1 VAVHT
6 QDSPFNNNKYRVAI
20 DMTYQHSYAHSIADP
35 AAFWAEQ
42 ADHLAWYRKPSL
54 TLQENPDGTHQWFA
68 DGRLNSCYLA
78 LDRQIELGRGEQA
91 ALLYDSP
98 VTGVQQAFTFYQ
110 LRDEVARLAGLLRQL
125 GVGKGDGV
133 IIYMPM
139 VPQAAMAMLACARIG
154 AVHSVVFGGFA
165 ANELALRIDDAR
177 PALLLT
183 ASCGLEF
190 DRVIEYKPL
199 VDRALQLASHQPRH
213 VLVLQRP
220 QARAPLQSGRDL
232 DWQEALA
239 GAEPVPPVEL
249 AAADPLYI
257 MYTSGTTG
265 KPKGIVRENGGNA
278 VALCYAMR
286 HIYGMQAGDVW
297 WGISDVGWV
306 VGHSLIVYGPLMS
319 GCTTVFYEG
328 KPIRTPDA
336 SAYWRVVEQYKVNA
350 LFCAPTAMRA
360 IRKEDPDGELIRN
373 HDLSSLRQL
382 FLAGEKLDSSTHEW
396 LERVTGKPVHDHWW
410 QTETGWPVTAPCVG
424 LDGSAARPGSS
435 NRAVP
440 GYHVRVLDDD
450 GHLLGPNHQG
460 AIVIALPLP
469 PGCSQTLWG
478 DHERYLQAYLRTYPG
493 YYHTGDGGYLDDEGF
508 VYIMGRTD
516 DVINVSGH
524 RLSTGEMEDLVARH
538 PAVAECAVIGVHDEI
553 KGQVPLALVVLK
565 DGEGIS
571 EGQLLVELV
580 GRVREEIGALACFNR
595 VRLVKRLPKTRSG
608 KILRAV
614 LRKIADGQAYMPPST
629 LDDPAVLGEI
639 EAVLADLPRAG

>member
-1 VAVHT
+1 M
-6 QDSPFNNNKYRVAI
+6 S
-20 DMTYQHSYAHSIADP
+20 YQHSYARSIADP

-42 ADHLAWYRKPSL
+42 AEGLAWYRKPSRIL
-54 TLQENPDGTHQWFA
+54 ENNPDGTHQWFA

-78 LDRQIELGRGEQA
+78 LDHQIEQGRGEQT
-91 ALLYDSP
+91 ALIYDSP
-98 VTGVQQAFTFYQ
+98 VTGVQQRFTFNQ
-110 LRDEVARLAGLLRQL
+110 LREEVARLAGLLRQL
-125 GVGKGDGV
+125 GVRKGDGV

-177 PALLLT
+177 PTLLLT

-199 VDRALQLASHQPRH
+199 VDRALQLALHQPRH

-220 QARAPLQSGRDL
+220 QAQAPLQAGRDL
-232 DWQEALA
+232 DWQQALT
-239 GAEPVPPVEL
+239 GAEAVEPVEL
-249 AAADPLYI
+249 LASDPLYI

-278 VALCYAMR
+278 VALRFAMQ
-286 HIYGMQAGDVW
+286 HVYGMQAGDVW

-306 VGHSLIVYGPLMS
+306 VGHSLIVYGPLMN

-336 SAYWRVVEQYKVNA
+336 GAYWRVVEQYRVNG

-360 IRKEDPDGELIRN
+360 IRKEDPDGELLRG

-382 FLAGEKLDSSTHEW
+382 FLAGEKLDSSTHQW
-396 LERVTGKPVHDHWW
+396 LESTSGKTVHDHWW

-424 LDGSAARPGSS
+424 LAGSAARPGSS

-440 GYHVRVLDDD
+440 GYDVQVLDEE
-450 GHLLGPNHQG
+450 GRPLGPNQQG

-493 YYHTGDGGYLDDEGF
+493 YYHTGDGGYLDDDGF

-524 RLSTGEMEDLVARH
+524 RLSTGEMEDLVACH

-571 EGQLLVELV
+571 EQQLQAELV
-580 GRVREEIGALACFNR
+580 ARVREQIGALACFNR

-614 LRKIADGQAYMPPST
+614 LRKIADRQDYVAPST

-639 EAVLADLPRAG
+639 EAVLADLPRTG

>member
-1 VAVHT
+1 
-6 QDSPFNNNKYRVAI
+6 
-20 DMTYQHSYAHSIADP
+20 MTYQHSYARSISDP
-35 AAFWAEQ
+35 VAFWAEQ
-42 ADHLAWYRKPSL
+42 ADQLAWYHKPRQ
-54 TLQENPDGTHQWFA
+54 TLINNTDGSHCWFA

-78 LDRQIELGRGEQA
+78 LDYQIEQGRGEQT
-91 ALLYDSP
+91 ALIYDSP
-98 VTGVQQAFTFYQ
+98 VTATQQRFSYRE
-110 LRDEVARLAGLLRQL
+110 LRDEVARLAGLLREL
-125 GVGKGDGV
+125 GVRKGDGV
-133 IIYMPM
+133 VIYMPM

-165 ANELALRIDDAR
+165 ANELALRIDDAK
-177 PALLLT
+177 PTLVLT

-199 VDRALQLASHQPRH
+199 IDRALQLASHQPRH

-220 QARAPLQSGRDL
+220 QAKAALQPGRDL
-232 DWQEALA
+232 DWQQALVNA
-239 GAEPVPPVEL
+239 QPVAPVEL
-249 AAADPLYI
+249 SATDPLYI

-278 VALCYAMR
+278 VALSYTMR

-306 VGHSLIVYGPLMS
+306 VGHSLIVYGPLMT

-336 SAYWRVVEQYKVNA
+336 AAYWRVVEQYQVNA

-360 IRKEDPDGELIRN
+360 IRKEDPQGELLAGY
-373 HDLSSLRQL
+373 DLSSLRQL
-382 FLAGEKLDSSTHEW
+382 FLAGEKLDSSTHQW
-396 LERVTGKPVHDHWW
+396 LEQVTGKPVHDHWW

-424 LDGSAARPGSS
+424 LEGSAARPGSS

-440 GYHVRVLDDD
+440 GYHVQVLDDD
-450 GHLLGPNHQG
+450 GHLLGPNQQG

-478 DHERYLQAYLRTYPG
+478 DHQRYLQAYLHTYPG
-493 YYHTGDGGYLDDEGF
+493 YYHTGDGGYLDDDGF

-538 PAVAECAVIGVHDEI
+538 AAVAECAVIGVHDDI

-565 DGEGIS
+565 DGE
-571 EGQLLVELV
+571 ELAEQKLQAELV
-580 GRVREEIGALACFNR
+580 ASVREQIGALACFNR

-614 LRKIADGQAYMPPST
+614 LRKIADGQAYVPPST

>member
-1 VAVHT
+1 
-6 QDSPFNNNKYRVAI
+6 
-20 DMTYQHSYAHSIADP
+20 MTYQHSYAHAIADP
-35 AAFWAEQ
+35 AAFWAAQ
-42 ADHLAWYRKPSL
+42 AEHLAWQRKPSQ
-54 TLQENPDGTHQWFA
+54 TLQENPDGTHRWFA
-68 DGRLNSCYLA
+68 DGRLNSCHLA
-78 LDRQIELGRGEQA
+78 LDHQIEQGRGGQT
-91 ALLYDSP
+91 ALIYDSP
-98 VTGVQQAFTFYQ
+98 VTGVQQRFTYDQ
-110 LRDEVARLAGLLRQL
+110 LRDEVARLAGLLRSL
-125 GVGKGDGV
+125 GVNKGDGV

-165 ANELALRIDDAR
+165 AVELAARIDDAR
-177 PALLLT
+177 PTLLLT

-199 VDRALQLASHQPRH
+199 VDRALQLAKHQPRQ

-220 QARAPLQSGRDL
+220 QVEASLQPERDL
-232 DWQEALA
+232 DWQQALA
-239 GAEPVPPVEL
+239 GAEPVAPVTL
-249 AAADPLYI
+249 DAGDPLYI

-336 SAYWRVVEQYKVNA
+336 GAYWRVVEQYRVNG

-360 IRKEDPDGELIRN
+360 IRKEDPEGELIRR
-373 HDLSSLRQL
+373 HDLSSLRHL

-396 LERVTGKPVHDHWW
+396 LESVTGKPVHDHWW

-424 LDGSAARPGSS
+424 LPGSEARPGSS

-440 GYHVRVLDDD
+440 GYHVQVLDDD
-450 GHLLGPNHQG
+450 GRLLGANQQG

-478 DHERYLQAYLRTYPG
+478 DHERYVQAYLQTYPG
-493 YYHTGDGGYLDDEGF
+493 YYHTGDGGYLDDDGF

-538 PAVAECAVIGVHDEI
+538 PAVAECAVIGVHDAI
-553 KGQVPLALVVLK
+553 KGQVPLALVVVK
-565 DGEGIS
+565 DGEGIG
-571 EGQLLVELV
+571 EQQLQAELAAN
-580 GRVREEIGALACFNR
+580 VREHIGALACFSR
-595 VRLVKRLPKTRSG
+595 VRRVSRLPKTRSG

-614 LRKIADGQAYMPPST
+614 LRKIADGQAYVPPST
-629 LDDPAVLGEI
+629 LDDPAVLVEI
-639 EAVLADLPRAG
+639 EEVLSDLPRAG

>member
-1 VAVHT
+1 M
-6 QDSPFNNNKYRVAI
+6 S
-20 DMTYQHSYAHSIADP
+20 YQHSYAHSIADP

-42 ADHLAWYRKPSL
+42 ARSIAWYRAPAI
-54 TLQENPDGTHQWFA
+54 TLQDNADGTHRWFA

-78 LDRQIELGRGEQA
+78 LDHQIEQGRGQQL
-91 ALLYDSP
+91 ALVYDSP
-98 VTGVQQAFTFYQ
+98 VTGAQQAYTYLE
-110 LRDEVARLAGLLRQL
+110 LRDEVARLAGLLSQL
-125 GVGKGDGV
+125 GVQKGDGV

-177 PALLLT
+177 PTLLLT

-199 VDRALQLASHQPRH
+199 VDRALQLAQHQPRH

-220 QARAPLQSGRDL
+220 QAQAPLQPGRDL
-232 DWQEALA
+232 DWAEALVGAVPVAPVVLDA
-239 GAEPVPPVEL
+239 G
-249 AAADPLYI
+249 DPLYI

-278 VALCYAMR
+278 VALRYAM
-286 HIYGMQAGDVW
+286 HNIYGMQPGDVW

-306 VGHSLIVYGPLMS
+306 VGHSLIVYGPLMC

-336 SAYWRVVEQYKVNA
+336 AAYWRVVQQYKVNG

-360 IRKEDPDGELIRN
+360 IRKEDPEGELLGQY
-373 HDLSSLRQL
+373 DLSSLRQL
-382 FLAGEKLDSSTHEW
+382 FLAGEKLDSSTHQW

-424 LDGSAARPGSS
+424 LEGSAARPGSS

-440 GYHVRVLDDD
+440 GYHVRVLDDE
-450 GHLLGPNHQG
+450 GHLLGTHQQG

-478 DHERYLQAYLRTYPG
+478 DHDRYLQAYLHTYPG
-493 YYHTGDGGYLDDEGF
+493 YYHTGDGGFLDDDGF

-538 PAVAECAVIGVHDEI
+538 AAIAECAVIGVHDDI

-565 DGEGIS
+565 DGAGTTEA
-571 EGQLLVELV
+571 QLLADLV
-580 GRVREEIGALACFNR
+580 ARVREEIGALACFNR
-595 VRLVKRLPKTRSG
+595 VRLVRRLPKTRSG
-608 KILRAV
+608 KILRAL
-614 LRKIADGQAYMPPST
+614 LRKIADGQAYIPPST
-629 LDDPAVLGEI
+629 LDDPAVLQEI
-639 EAVLADLPRAG
+639 ETVLAELPKAV

>member
-1 VAVHT
+1 M
-6 QDSPFNNNKYRVAI
+6 S
-20 DMTYQHSYAHSIADP
+20 YQHSYARSIADP

-42 ADHLAWYRKPSL
+42 ADRLAWHRKPSL
-54 TLQENPDGTHQWFA
+54 TLQDNPDGTHRWFA

-78 LDRQIELGRGEQA
+78 LDHQIEQGRGEQL
-91 ALLYDSP
+91 ALIYDSP
-98 VTGVQQAFTFYQ
+98 VTGVQQTFTYQ
-110 LRDEVARLAGLLRQL
+110 QLHDEVARLAGLLRQL

-177 PALLLT
+177 PSLLLT

-199 VDRALQLASHQPRH
+199 VDRALQLARHQPRH

-220 QARAPLQSGRDL
+220 QARATLQPGRDL
-232 DWQEALA
+232 DWYEALA
-239 GAEPVPPVEL
+239 SAEPVAPVEL
-249 AAADPLYI
+249 EAGDPLYI

-306 VGHSLIVYGPLMS
+306 VGHSLIVYGPLMC

-336 SAYWRVVEQYKVNA
+336 SAYWRVVEQYKVNG

-360 IRKEDPDGELIRN
+360 IRKEDPDGELIRR
-373 HDLSSLRQL
+373 HDLASLRQL

-396 LERVTGKPVHDHWW
+396 LERVSGKPVHDHWW

-424 LDGSAARPGSS
+424 LQGSAARPGSS

-440 GYHVRVLDDD
+440 GYHVQVLDDD
-450 GHLLGPNHQG
+450 GRPLGPNQQG

-565 DGEGIS
+565 DGEGIA
-571 EGQLLVELV
+571 EQQLQAELV
-580 GRVREEIGALACFNR
+580 ASVREQIGALACFSR

-614 LRKIADGQAYMPPST
+614 LRKIADGQDYVPPST

-639 EAVLADLPRAG
+639 EGVLADLPRAG

>member
-1 VAVHT
+1 
-6 QDSPFNNNKYRVAI
+6 
-20 DMTYQHSYAHSIADP
+20 MTYQHSYARSISDP
-35 AAFWAEQ
+35 VAFWAEQ
-42 ADHLAWYRKPSL
+42 ADQLAWYHKPRQ
-54 TLQENPDGTHQWFA
+54 TLINNTDGSHCWFA

-78 LDRQIELGRGEQA
+78 LDYQIEQGRGEQT
-91 ALLYDSP
+91 ALIYDSP
-98 VTGVQQAFTFYQ
+98 VTATQQRFSYRE
-110 LRDEVARLAGLLRQL
+110 LRDEVARLAGLLREL
-125 GVGKGDGV
+125 GVRKGDGV
-133 IIYMPM
+133 VIYMPM

-165 ANELALRIDDAR
+165 ANELALRIDDAK
-177 PALLLT
+177 PTLVLT

-199 VDRALQLASHQPRH
+199 IDRALQLASHQPRH
-213 VLVLQRP
+213 VLVQQRP
-220 QARAPLQSGRDL
+220 QAKAALQPGRDL
-232 DWQEALA
+232 DWQQALVNA
-239 GAEPVPPVEL
+239 QPVAPVEL
-249 AAADPLYI
+249 SATDPLYI

-278 VALCYAMR
+278 VALSYTMR

-306 VGHSLIVYGPLMS
+306 VGHSLIVYGPLMT

-336 SAYWRVVEQYKVNA
+336 AAYWRVVEQYQVNA

-360 IRKEDPDGELIRN
+360 IRKEDPNGELLAGY
-373 HDLSSLRQL
+373 DLSSLRQL
-382 FLAGEKLDSSTHEW
+382 FLAGEKLDSSTHQW
-396 LERVTGKPVHDHWW
+396 LEQVTGKPVHDHWW

-424 LDGSAARPGSS
+424 LEGSAARPGSS

-440 GYHVRVLDDD
+440 GYHVQVLDDD
-450 GHLLGPNHQG
+450 GHLLGPNQQG

-478 DHERYLQAYLRTYPG
+478 DHQRYLQAYLNTYPG
-493 YYHTGDGGYLDDEGF
+493 YYHTGDGGYLDDDGF

-538 PAVAECAVIGVHDEI
+538 AAVAECAVIGVHDDI

-565 DGEGIS
+565 DGE
-571 EGQLLVELV
+571 ELAEQKLQAELV
-580 GRVREEIGALACFNR
+580 ASVREQIGALACFNR

-614 LRKIADGQAYMPPST
+614 LRKIADGQAYVPPST

>member
-1 VAVHT
+1 MAVHT
-6 QDSPFNNNKYRVAI
+6 QGSPFNNNKYRVAI
-20 DMTYQHSYAHSIADP
+20 NMTYQHNYAHSIADP

-42 ADHLAWYRKPSL
+42 AKHLAWYRKPTL
-54 TLQENPDGTHQWFA
+54 TLQENPDGTHRWFA

-78 LDRQIELGRGEQA
+78 LDRQIELGRGEQM
-91 ALLYDSP
+91 ALIYDSP
-98 VTGVQQAFTFYQ
+98 VTGVQQAFTYNE

-133 IIYMPM
+133 VIYMPM

-177 PALLLT
+177 PTLLLT

-199 VDRALQLASHQPRH
+199 VDRALQLAHHQPRH

-220 QARAPLQSGRDL
+220 QARARLQPNRDL
-232 DWQEALA
+232 DWQQALVN
-239 GAEPVPPVEL
+239 AEPVPAVEL
-249 AAADPLYI
+249 ESADPLYI

-286 HIYGMQAGDVW
+286 HIYGMHAGDVW

-336 SAYWRVVEQYKVNA
+336 SAYWRVVEQYGVNA

-360 IRKEDPDGELIRN
+360 IRKEDPDGELIRR

-382 FLAGEKLDSSTHEW
+382 FLAGEKLDSSTHQW

-424 LDGSAARPGSS
+424 LEGSAARPGSS

-478 DHERYLQAYLRTYPG
+478 DHERYLQAYLQTYPG
-493 YYHTGDGGYLDDEGF
+493 YYHTGDGGYLDDDGF

-524 RLSTGEMEDLVARH
+524 RLSTGEMEDLVACH

-565 DGEGIS
+565 DGEGIT
-571 EGQLLVELV
+571 EAQLLVDLV
-580 GRVREEIGALACFNR
+580 GRVREAIGALACFNR

-614 LRKIADGQAYMPPST
+614 LRKIADGQAYVPPST
-629 LDDPAVLGEI
+629 LDDPAVLREI

>member
-1 VAVHT
+1 
-6 QDSPFNNNKYRVAI
+6 
-20 DMTYQHSYAHSIADP
+20 MTYQHSYDHSITDP

-54 TLQENPDGTHQWFA
+54 TLQENPDGTHRWFA

-78 LDRQIELGRGEQA
+78 LDHQIEQGRGEQT
-91 ALLYDSP
+91 ALIYDSP
-98 VTGVQQAFTFYQ
+98 VTGVQQSFTYQ
-110 LRDEVARLAGLLRQL
+110 QLHDEVARLAGLLRQL

-177 PALLLT
+177 PTLLLT

-190 DRVIEYKPL
+190 ERVIEYKPL
-199 VDRALQLASHQPRH
+199 VDRALQLARHQPRH

-220 QARAPLQSGRDL
+220 QARAQLQAGRDL
-232 DWQEALA
+232 DWHEALA
-239 GAEPVPPVEL
+239 TAQPVPPVAL
-249 AAADPLYI
+249 DAGDPLYI

-336 SAYWRVVEQYKVNA
+336 SAYWRVVEQYRVNA

-360 IRKEDPDGELIRN
+360 IRKEDPDGELIRG

-382 FLAGEKLDSSTHEW
+382 FLAGEKLDSSTHQW
-396 LERVTGKPVHDHWW
+396 LERVSGKPVHDHWW

-424 LDGSAARPGSS
+424 LEGSAARPGSS

-440 GYHVRVLDDD
+440 GYHVQVLDDE
-450 GHLLGPNHQG
+450 GHLLGPDHQG

-565 DGEGIS
+565 DGEGIT
-571 EGQLLVELV
+571 EAQLLVELV

-614 LRKIADGQAYMPPST
+614 LRKIADGEVYVPPST

>member
-1 VAVHT
+1 
-6 QDSPFNNNKYRVAI
+6 
-20 DMTYQHSYAHSIADP
+20 MTYQHSYARSISDP
-35 AAFWAEQ
+35 VAFWAEQ
-42 ADHLAWYRKPSL
+42 ADQLAWYHKPRQ
-54 TLQENPDGTHQWFA
+54 TLINNTDGSHCWFA

-78 LDRQIELGRGEQA
+78 LDHQIEQGRGEQI
-91 ALLYDSP
+91 ALIYDSP
-98 VTGVQQAFTFYQ
+98 VTATQQRFSYRE
-110 LRDEVARLAGLLRQL
+110 LRDEVARLAGLLREL
-125 GVGKGDGV
+125 GVRKGDGV
-133 IIYMPM
+133 VIYMPM

-165 ANELALRIDDAR
+165 ANELALRIDDAK
-177 PALLLT
+177 PTLVLT

-199 VDRALQLASHQPRH
+199 IDRALQLATHQPRH

-220 QARAPLQSGRDL
+220 QAKAALQPGRDL
-232 DWQEALA
+232 DWQQALVNA
-239 GAEPVPPVEL
+239 QSVAPVEL
-249 AAADPLYI
+249 SATDPLYI

-278 VALCYAMR
+278 VALSYTMR

-306 VGHSLIVYGPLMS
+306 VGHSLIVYGPLMT

-336 SAYWRVVEQYKVNA
+336 AAYWRVVEQYQVNA

-360 IRKEDPDGELIRN
+360 IRKEDPHGELLAGY
-373 HDLSSLRQL
+373 DLSSLRQL
-382 FLAGEKLDSSTHEW
+382 FLAGEKLDSSTHQW
-396 LERVTGKPVHDHWW
+396 LEQVTGKPVHDHWW

-424 LDGSAARPGSS
+424 LEGSAARPGSS

-440 GYHVRVLDDD
+440 GYHVQVLDDD
-450 GHLLGPNHQG
+450 GHLLGPNQQG

-478 DHERYLQAYLRTYPG
+478 DHQRYLQAYLHTYPG
-493 YYHTGDGGYLDDEGF
+493 YYHTGDGGYLDDDGF

-538 PAVAECAVIGVHDEI
+538 AAVAECAVIGVHDDI

-565 DGEGIS
+565 DGE
-571 EGQLLVELV
+571 ELAEQKLQAELV
-580 GRVREEIGALACFNR
+580 ASVREQIGALACFNR

-614 LRKIADGQAYMPPST
+614 LRKIADGQAYVPPST

>member
-1 VAVHT
+1 
-6 QDSPFNNNKYRVAI
+6 
-20 DMTYQHSYAHSIADP
+20 MTYQHSYEHSITDP

-54 TLQENPDGTHQWFA
+54 TLQENPDGTHRWFA

-78 LDRQIELGRGEQA
+78 LDHQIEQGRGEQT
-91 ALLYDSP
+91 ALIYDSP
-98 VTGVQQAFTFYQ
+98 VTGVQQSFTYQ
-110 LRDEVARLAGLLRQL
+110 QLHDEVARLAGLLRQL

-177 PALLLT
+177 PTLLLT

-190 DRVIEYKPL
+190 ERVIEYKPL
-199 VDRALQLASHQPRH
+199 VDRALQLARHQPRH

-220 QARAPLQSGRDL
+220 QARAQLQAGRDL
-232 DWQEALA
+232 DWHEALA
-239 GAEPVPPVEL
+239 TAQPVPPVAL
-249 AAADPLYI
+249 DAGDPLYI

-336 SAYWRVVEQYKVNA
+336 SAYWRVVEQYRVNA

-360 IRKEDPDGELIRN
+360 IRKEDPDGELIRR

-382 FLAGEKLDSSTHEW
+382 FLAGEKLDSSTHQW
-396 LERVTGKPVHDHWW
+396 LERVSGKPVHDHWW

-424 LDGSAARPGSS
+424 LEGSAARPGSS

-440 GYHVRVLDDD
+440 GYHVQVLDDE
-450 GHLLGPNHQG
+450 GHLLGPDHQG

-565 DGEGIS
+565 DGEGIT
-571 EGQLLVELV
+571 EAQLLVELV

-614 LRKIADGQAYMPPST
+614 LRKIADGEVYVPPST

>member
-1 VAVHT
+1 
-6 QDSPFNNNKYRVAI
+6 
-20 DMTYQHSYAHSIADP
+20 MTYQHSYDHSIADP
-35 AAFWAEQ
+35 ATFWAEQ
-42 ADHLAWYRKPSL
+42 ADHLAWYRKPTQ
-54 TLQENPDGTHQWFA
+54 TLQENSDGTHRWFA

-78 LDRQIELGRGEQA
+78 LDQQIEQGRGEQT
-91 ALLYDSP
+91 ALIHDSP
-98 VTGVQQAFTFYQ
+98 VTGVQQSFTYRQ
-110 LRDEVARLAGLLRQL
+110 LLDEVARLAGLLRQL

-177 PALLLT
+177 PTLLLT

-190 DRVIEYKPL
+190 ERVIEYKPL
-199 VDRALQLASHQPRH
+199 VDRALQLARHQPRH

-220 QARAPLQSGRDL
+220 QARAQLQPGRDL
-232 DWQEALA
+232 DWGQALETA
-239 GAEPVPPVEL
+239 QAVPPVEL
-249 AAADPLYI
+249 EAGDPLYI

-278 VALCYAMR
+278 VALRYAMR

-336 SAYWRVVEQYKVNA
+336 SAYWRVVEQYRVNA

-360 IRKEDPDGELIRN
+360 IRKEDPEGELIRR

-396 LERVTGKPVHDHWW
+396 LERVSGKPVHDHWW

-424 LDGSAARPGSS
+424 LEGSSARPGSS

-440 GYHVRVLDDD
+440 GYNVQVLDDE
-450 GHLLGPNHQG
+450 GRLLGPNHQG

-565 DGEGIS
+565 DGEGIAES
-571 EGQLLVELV
+571 QLLVDLV
-580 GRVREEIGALACFNR
+580 GSVREEIGALACFNR

-614 LRKIADGQAYMPPST
+614 LRKIVDGQAYVPPST

-639 EAVLADLPRAG
+639 ETVLADLPRAG

>member
-1 VAVHT
+1 
-6 QDSPFNNNKYRVAI
+6 
-20 DMTYQHSYAHSIADP
+20 MTYQHDYARSIADP

-42 ADHLAWYRKPSL
+42 AEPLAWYRKP
-54 TLQENPDGTHQWFA
+54 TTILQENPDGTHRWFA

-78 LDRQIELGRGEQA
+78 LDHQIEQGRGEQA
-91 ALLYDSP
+91 ALIYDSP
-98 VTGVQQAFTFYQ
+98 VTGVQRTFTFNQ
-110 LRDEVARLAGLLRQL
+110 LHDEVARLAGLLRKL
-125 GVGKGDGV
+125 GVRQGDGV

-165 ANELALRIDDAR
+165 ANELALRIDDVR
-177 PALLLT
+177 PTLLLT

-199 VDRALQLASHQPRH
+199 VDRALALSRHAPAH

-220 QARAPLQSGRDL
+220 MAEAELQPGRDL
-232 DWQEALA
+232 DWNQALV
-239 GAEPVPPVEL
+239 GIEGVPPVPLE
-249 AAADPLYI
+249 ATDPLYI

-265 KPKGIVRENGGNA
+265 RPKGIVRENGGNA
-278 VALCYAMR
+278 VALRYAMQQV
-286 HIYGMQAGDVW
+286 YGMRAGEVW

-306 VGHSLIVYGPLMS
+306 VGHSLIVYGPLMC

-336 SAYWRVVEQYKVNA
+336 SAYWRVIEQYRVNG

-360 IRKEDPDGELIRN
+360 IRKEDPEGEGPRR
-373 HDLSSLRQL
+373 HDLSALRHL
-382 FLAGEKLDSSTHEW
+382 FLAGEKLDSSTHAW

-410 QTETGWPVTAPCVG
+410 QTETGWPVTAPCAG
-424 LDGSAARPGSS
+424 LDGSGTRAGSS

-440 GYHVRVLDDD
+440 GYNVRVLDED
-450 GHLLGPNHQG
+450 GRLLGPDQQG

-478 DHERYLQAYLRTYPG
+478 DHERYLQAYLSTYPG
-493 YYHTGDGGYLDDEGF
+493 YYHTGDGGYLDNDQF

-524 RLSTGEMEDLVARH
+524 RLSTGEMEDLVAGH
-538 PAVAECAVIGVHDEI
+538 PAVAECAVIGVHDDI

-565 DGEGIS
+565 DGEGITT
-571 EGQLLVELV
+571 QRLQAELV
-580 GRVREEIGALACFNR
+580 ASVREHIGALACFNQ
-595 VRLVKRLPKTRSG
+595 VRQVKRLPKTRSG

-614 LRKIADGQAYMPPST
+614 LRKIADGQAYTPPST
-629 LDDPAVLGEI
+629 LDDPVVLAEI

>member
-1 VAVHT
+1 M
-6 QDSPFNNNKYRVAI
+6 S
-20 DMTYQHSYAHSIADP
+20 YQQSYAHSIADP

-42 ADHLAWYRKPSL
+42 ARSIAWYRAPAI
-54 TLQENPDGTHQWFA
+54 TLQDNADGTHRWFP

-78 LDRQIELGRGEQA
+78 LDHQIEQGRGQQLA
-91 ALLYDSP
+91 FVYDSP
-98 VTGVQQAFTFYQ
+98 VTGAQQAYTYLE
-110 LRDEVARLAGLLRQL
+110 LRDEVARLAGLLSQL
-125 GVGKGDGV
+125 GVKKGDGV

-177 PALLLT
+177 PTLLLT

-199 VDRALQLASHQPRH
+199 VDRALQLAQHQPRH

-220 QARAPLQSGRDL
+220 QVQAPLQPRRDL
-232 DWQEALA
+232 DWA
-239 GAEPVPPVEL
+239 GALVGAVPIAPVVL
-249 AAADPLYI
+249 DAGDPLYI

-278 VALCYAMR
+278 VALRYAM
-286 HIYGMQAGDVW
+286 HTIYGMQPGDVW

-306 VGHSLIVYGPLMS
+306 VGHSLIVYGPLMC

-336 SAYWRVVEQYKVNA
+336 AAYWRVVQQYKVNG

-360 IRKEDPDGELIRN
+360 IRKEDPEGELLGQY
-373 HDLSSLRQL
+373 DLSSLRQL
-382 FLAGEKLDSSTHEW
+382 FLAGEKLDSSTHQW

-424 LDGSAARPGSS
+424 LEGSVARPGSS

-440 GYHVRVLDDD
+440 GYHVRVLDDE
-450 GHLLGPNHQG
+450 GHLLGTHQQG

-469 PGCSQTLWG
+469 PGCSQTLWR
-478 DHERYLQAYLRTYPG
+478 DHDRYLQAYLHTYPG
-493 YYHTGDGGYLDDEGF
+493 YYHTGDGGFLDDDGF

-538 PAVAECAVIGVHDEI
+538 AAVAECAMIGVHDDI

-565 DGEGIS
+565 DGEGTT
-571 EGQLLVELV
+571 EAQLLADLV
-580 GRVREEIGALACFNR
+580 ARVREEIGALACFNR
-595 VRLVKRLPKTRSG
+595 VRLVRRLPKTRSG
-608 KILRAV
+608 KILRAL
-614 LRKIADGQAYMPPST
+614 LRKIADGHAYVPPST
-629 LDDPAVLGEI
+629 LDDPAVLQEI
-639 EAVLADLPRAG
+639 ETVLADLPKAV

>member
-1 VAVHT
+1 
-6 QDSPFNNNKYRVAI
+6 
-20 DMTYQHSYAHSIADP
+20 MTYQHCYDRSIADP
-35 AAFWAEQ
+35 AAFWADQ
-42 ADHLAWYRKPSL
+42 ARDLAWFRQPTQ
-54 TLQENPDGTHQWFA
+54 TLSEGPDGTHQWFA
-68 DGRLNSCYLA
+68 DGCLNTCYLA
-78 LDRQIELGRGEQA
+78 LDHQIEQGRGEQI
-91 ALLYDSP
+91 ALIYDSP
-98 VTGVQQAFTFYQ
+98 VTATQQTFTYNQ
-110 LRDEVARLAGLLRQL
+110 LRDEVARLAGLLREL
-125 GVGKGDGV
+125 GVKQGDGV

-177 PALLLT
+177 PALVLT

-190 DRVIEYKPL
+190 DRVIAYKPL
-199 VDRALQLASHQPRH
+199 VDRALQLAQHQPRK

-220 QARAPLQSGRDL
+220 QARAELLEGRDL
-232 DWQEALA
+232 DWHSALA
-239 GAEPVPPVEL
+239 GAQPVAPVEL

-278 VALCYAMR
+278 VALRFTLR

-306 VGHSLIVYGPLMS
+306 VGHSLIVYGPLMN

-336 SAYWRVVEQYKVNA
+336 GAYWRVVEQYKVNG

-360 IRKEDPDGELIRN
+360 IRKEDPEGQLLRQY
-373 HDLSSLRQL
+373 DLSSLRQL
-382 FLAGEKLDSSTHEW
+382 FLAGEKLDSSTHHW
-396 LERVTGKPVHDHWW
+396 LETASGKAVHDHWW

-424 LDGSAARPGSS
+424 LEGSGVRPGSS

-440 GYHVRVLDDD
+440 GYHVQVVDDD
-450 GHLLGPNHQG
+450 GHLLGPNQQG
-460 AIVIALPLP
+460 SIVIALPLP

-478 DHERYLQAYLRTYPG
+478 DHPRYLQAYLRTYPG
-493 YYHTGDGGYLDDEGF
+493 YYHTGDGGYLDDDGF

-524 RLSTGEMEDLVARH
+524 RLSTGEMEDLVACH
-538 PAVAECAVIGVHDEI
+538 PAVAECAVVGVHDEI

-565 DGEGIS
+565 DGESIAEHALQS
-571 EGQLLVELV
+571 ELV
-580 GRVREEIGALACFNR
+580 ARVREQIGALACFNQ

-614 LRKIADGQAYMPPST
+614 LRKIADHQPYTAPST
-629 LDDPAVLGEI
+629 LDDPAVLLEI
-639 EAVLADLPRAG
+639 ENVLASLARAG